1 MVSLLE
7 KEEWID
13 KMAMAGRHRLKRAV
27 TSWVSDAV
35 AMVARRQP
43 SQGPSGKRRNPSW
56 GVVVGV
62 NETFRLISLKWSGIS
77 TTTASTSAPQAS
89 AASVHP
95 IDDAP
100 TTRILTLLRGLLP
113 TAIRAAIAID
123 SPLKMG
129 ALGGPRSS
137 LDFISP
143 EGRASSSPSSGL
155 PHFALFKALMSFSC
169 WAH

>member
-1 MVSLLE
+1 
-7 KEEWID
+7 
-13 KMAMAGRHRLKRAV
+13 MAMAGRHRLKRAV

-35 AMVARRQP
+35 AMVANRQP

-62 NETFRLISLKWSGIS
+62 NDTFRLISLKWSGIS
-77 TTTASTSAPQAS
+77 TTTSSTSAPQPS
-89 AASVHP
+89 AASIHP

-100 TTRILTLLRGLLP
+100 TTRILTLLRVLLP
-113 TAIRAAIAID
+113 TAICATIAID

-129 ALGGPRSS
+129 TLGGPRSS
-137 LDFISP
+137 IDFIPP
-143 EGRASSSPSSGL
+143 ERRASSSPSSGL
-155 PHFALFKALMSFSC
+155 SHFVLFKVLMSFSC